1 MRGAVHPFP
10 FFPQLFFSLSIPAS
24 PVLPAFS
31 LLLCLWARSLSR
43 LCLKPSASFAFPSG
57 FLVSLW
63 SCREL
68 SEAREGGPLQ
78 EQGRDWR
85 VSGRA
90 EQEGR
95 FLNQGPSLLVS
106 LASPRYV
113 LLATWQKSPFPRSV
127 IFPLLLLHYWQA
139 PERLMKSFTAKGKS
153 TSSHV
158 LHKLI
163 LEIME
168 QPVHRAQHMQLC
180 P

>member
-1 MRGAVHPFP
+1 MSFSSPDQTVPDFSLLSLQHSDPSSCSMRGAVHLFP

-78 EQGRDWR
+78 EQGRGWR

-95 FLNQGPSLLVS
+95 FLNQGPSFAGVFGLSQVCALSYMAEVPFS
-106 LASPRYV
+106 QKCDFPIASTSLLAS
-113 LLATWQKSPFPRSV
+113 S
-127 IFPLLLLHYWQA
+127 
-139 PERLMKSFTAKGKS
+139 
-153 TSSHV
+153 
-158 LHKLI
+158 
-163 LEIME
+163 
-168 QPVHRAQHMQLC
+168 
-180 P
+180 

>member
-1 MRGAVHPFP
+1 MHLFP
-10 FFPQLFFSLSIPAS
+10 FFPQQFFSLSIPAS

-57 FLVSLW
+57 FLVSVVMP
-63 SCREL
+63 SAVR
-68 SEAREGGPLQ
+68 S
-78 EQGRDWR
+78 QGRR
-85 VSGRA
+85 TIARAGHRLEGVRESRAGR
-90 EQEGR
+90 QIPKPG
-95 FLNQGPSLLVS
+95 SIICWS

-113 LLATWQKSPFPRSV
+113 LLATRQKSPFPRSV

-139 PERLMKSFTAKGKS
+139 PERLMKSFIAKGKS

-168 QPVHRAQHMQLC
+168 QPVHRAQDRQLC